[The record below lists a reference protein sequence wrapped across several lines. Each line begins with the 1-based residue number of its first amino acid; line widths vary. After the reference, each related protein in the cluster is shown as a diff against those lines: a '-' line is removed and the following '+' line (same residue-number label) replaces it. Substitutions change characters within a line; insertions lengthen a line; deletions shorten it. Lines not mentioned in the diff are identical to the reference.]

1 MITVPNNLK
10 EFYFCIR
17 PAGERVFINIKKNKL
32 LIISMYGE
40 IIDTICL
47 TKGTFNATLLE
58 GYYLKEKKLLI
69 ISDLLVW
76 K

>member
-1 MITVPNNLK
+1 
-10 EFYFCIR
+10 
-17 PAGERVFINIKKNKL
+17 
-32 LIISMYGE
+32 MYGE

-47 TKGTFNATLLE
+47 TKGTFNATLFE